1 MFKRN
6 KLIYLW
12 LFVTII
18 LLIIMIN
25 DFNDFL
31 FAILLWLGVTIFLFS
46 LYSDAQTKSKQ
57 FSNNKSNNPSKKEL
71 NDHHL
76 RQEKIEHL
84 QKLEGQ
90 NNQEIEALKQQC
102 QQLKLELKQQSNLLK
117 QDFQN
122 DTLEI
127 LNSLLINYPTAKKM
141 AEVKTDL
148 PAKNLISLFTSLDNL
163 VKNWGLE
170 TIGQPWEKVA
180 FDSQFH
186 QADSDDLK
194 IGEDVYIRF
203 VGYRN
208 GEQILYPA
216 KVSKNLPQGISK

>member
-1 MFKRN
+1 
-6 KLIYLW
+6 
-12 LFVTII
+12 
-18 LLIIMIN
+18 MIT

-57 FSNNKSNNPSKKEL
+57 SFSNKSNYPSKKEL
-71 NDHHL
+71 NDHSL
-76 RQEKIEHL
+76 TNEKIDEKIENL
-84 QKLEGQ
+84 QKLEVQ
-90 NNQEIEALKQQC
+90 NNKEITALKQQC
-102 QQLKLELKQQSNLLK
+102 QQLKLELKQQSQLLK

-127 LNSLLINYPTAKKM
+127 LNSLLINYPTAQKM

-170 TIGQPWEKVA
+170 TIGKPWEKVA
-180 FDSQFH
+180 FDPQFH
-186 QADSDDLK
+186 QPDTDDLK

-203 VGYRN
+203 VGYQN

-216 KVSKNLPQGISK
+216 KVSKNLPQGMAK